1 MVLRRQ
7 LKSKQSQSSRSILKK
22 KGICK
27 MTRQNEM
34 SLLMVGRCRSGRII
48 GFPFEVNS
56 LGSLGELHVD
66 ELLDCL
72 AITEAILIRDS
83 EIARKSFEFDYALLL
98 NDLIR
103 SSENFDQVDVA
114 MAKLSI
120 HTSIDLVRHGQAL
133 LK

>member
-1 MVLRRQ
+1 MLMVLIRRRKPQ
-7 LKSKQSQSSRSILKK
+7 HSQSLRRILKK
-22 KGICK
+22 KEICK
-27 MTRQNEM
+27 VTKQNET
-34 SLLMVGRCRSGRII
+34 SLLTVGSGRII

-56 LGSLGELHVD
+56 LSSLGELQVD

-83 EIARKSFEFDYALLL
+83 DIARKSFEFDYALLL

-103 SSENFDQVDVA
+103 SSENFEQIEVA
-114 MAKLSI
+114 MAELSI
-120 HTSIDLVRHGQAL
+120 HTSIDLVRHGQGL